1 MSMKNNKKR
10 GNVSSKENIPHK
22 WTKEEMEEAE
32 PCPIPEIDDE
42 KEDDESKQK
51 ESKGF
56 GKKI

>member
-51 ESKGF
+51 ESK
-56 GKKI
+56 